1 MSVSKPF
8 NYEGP
13 YWLRALRNYKRMQNL
28 LRLLK
33 RANREKLLI
42 RRALHEDPTP
52 PQGKTLL
59 QVFEECGMLD
69 DEEECERACIEC
81 ATMYTGTLSCPT
93 CNAPGEPLNSDTEQL
108 EIYD

>member
-1 MSVSKPF
+1 MPRSKQF

-13 YWLRALRNYKRMQNL
+13 YWLRAMRNHQRMQNL

-42 RRALHEDPTP
+42 RAAVREDPVP
-52 PQGKTLL
+52 AKGKTLL
-59 QVFEECGMLD
+59 QVFEEHGMLD
-69 DEEECERACIEC
+69 DEDECDEA
-81 ATMYTGTLSCPT
+81 
-93 CNAPGEPLNSDTEQL
+93 L